1 MKSGILLVDG
11 EQTPVKFTMSGSQL
25 SRHSTATHH
34 DPFAGTIS
42 GLRRRPVC
50 VLFGDNTAISKAYE
64 REAILISANGQRYR
78 LQYDGRPGSFS
89 ATPLL
94 PE

>member
-11 EQTPVKFTMSGSQL
+11 EQTPVKFTMSGSHL
-25 SRHSTATHH
+25 STATHN
-34 DPFAGTIS
+34 DPSAGTIS

-64 REAILISANGQRYR
+64 REATLIAANGQRYR